1 MNNTR
6 RRREP
11 RTTAEAEP
19 AIIKGPEGRLVGATI
34 RHYARVT
41 STMDIARQLAREA
54 ASEGTVIVADE
65 QTRGRGRLG
74 REWVSRPGQS
84 LSLSVILHPAIG
96 QLSQLNMVA
105 SLAAVRSITDVT
117 GLKPLIKWPN
127 DILLGG
133 KKVSGILI
141 ENIFDGAFL
150 KAAVVGIGIN
160 VNLDPASFPQIAATA
175 TSLSTEAGRRVST
188 QDLTARLLQELD
200 ELYRELRRTGTVYDA
215 WITFVGT
222 IGKQVRVRSGEHIE
236 EGCAESVDV
245 NGSLILRR
253 PDGTRLTLDAG
264 EVTSH
269 L

>member
-1 MNNTR
+1 MNNIR
-6 RRREP
+6 HRREP
-11 RTTAEAEP
+11 PTTAEEEP
-19 AIIKGPEGRLVGATI
+19 AIIKGPEGRLVGADI
-34 RHYARVT
+34 RHYTRVN
-41 STMDIARQLAREA
+41 STMDIARRVAREG

-74 REWVSRPGQS
+74 REWLSRRGES
-84 LSLSVILHPAIG
+84 LSLSVILHPAVG

-105 SLAAVRSITDVT
+105 SLAAVRSITEVT

-127 DILLGG
+127 DILLSS

-160 VNLDPASFPQIAATA
+160 VNLDPASFPEIAAIA
-175 TSLSTEAGRRVST
+175 TSLSIEAGRRVST
-188 QDLTARLLQELD
+188 QDLTARLLQEFD

-215 WITFVGT
+215 WIPFVGT
-222 IGKQVRVRSGEHIE
+222 VGKQVRIRSGDRIE

-269 L
+269 F